1 MFKITGVYRE
11 NTGLK
16 VQNGIKQTAKDGQ
29 TEAPTLRT
37 QMWTSGKKGY

>member
-1 MFKITGVYRE
+1 MFKITGVYGE

-16 VQNGIKQTAKDGQ
+16 AQNRIKQTAKDGQ

-37 QMWTSGKKGY
+37 QVWTSGKRY